1 MRSPP
6 RAPQLLELGS
16 SRTPFAIKCSG
27 HSANPGF
34 SSTPGVQ
41 ISMSRFRDIV
51 LNEEEG
57 TVEIGAG
64 LTWTDVF
71 SYLVPKGLNVVGGR
85 MNGVGVGGFILGGG
99 RRCPS
104 LPWMHHAYSPL
115 YRCGRIFLEDQSV
128 WSHNRYSDGVRTRST
143 EWNCEEGH

>member
-1 MRSPP
+1 MWWVLQVR
-6 RAPQLLELGS
+6 ELGL

-41 ISMSRFRDIV
+41 ISTIRFKDIV
-51 LNEEEG
+51 INEEEG

-64 LTWTDVF
+64 LIWTEVF

-85 MNGVGVGGFILGGG
+85 IVGVGVGGFIVGGG
-99 RRCPS
+99 GHSVR
-104 LPWMHHAYSPL
+104 LHASAFAKHL
-115 YRCGRIFLEDQSV
+115 ISMR
-128 WSHNRYSDGVRTRST
+128 
-143 EWNCEEGH
+143 